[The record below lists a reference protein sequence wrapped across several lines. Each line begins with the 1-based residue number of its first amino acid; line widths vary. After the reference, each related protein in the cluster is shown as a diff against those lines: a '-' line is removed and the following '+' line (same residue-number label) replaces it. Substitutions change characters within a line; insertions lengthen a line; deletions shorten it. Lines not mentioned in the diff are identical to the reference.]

1 MKNLKD
7 IYEGLEFKA
16 GKLTGY
22 FPVYEE
28 IFSDFRE
35 KDITFV
41 EVGVMGGG
49 SLEMWRKYF
58 GPKARIIGIDF
69 NPNALK
75 MKEHG
80 FEIFIGDQSDET
92 FWKNFYEE
100 IGPIDLLLDDGGH
113 TNKQQ
118 IVTVESSI
126 ENINEGGT
134 ILIEDVGAS
143 FIRSFGNPSAYSFL
157 NYSRTKINKLYARN
171 TALGLTPE
179 NKFTNNIFSVNFY
192 DSMVAFR
199 IRKSACQDSALKPTG
214 YRDIHAEDF
223 RFADKSLFDSANAI
237 LKFLDKLYR
246 NISTVLENWALRK
259 YF

>member
-1 MKNLKD
+1 MQNITE

-22 FPVYEE
+22 LPVYEE
-28 IFSDFRE
+28 IFSDFRDKE
-35 KDITFV
+35 FTFV

-80 FEIFIGDQSDET
+80 FEIFIGDQSDVA
-92 FWKNFYEE
+92 FWKKFYEE
-100 IGPIDLLLDDGGH
+100 VGPIDLLLDDGGH

-126 ENINEGGT
+126 QNIKDGGS

-143 FIRSFGNPSAYSFL
+143 FIRSFGNPSAHSFL
-157 NYSRTKINKLYARN
+157 NYAKFKINRLYARN
-171 TALGLTPE
+171 SALGLEAE
-179 NKFTNNIFSVNFY
+179 NKFTDNIFSVNFY
-192 DSMVAFR
+192 DSMVAFKVK
-199 IRKSACQDSALKPTG
+199 KSSCHSSLVKNTG
-214 YRDIHAEDF
+214 YRDIEAEDY
-223 RFADKSLFDSANAI
+223 RFSDKILFNSENLI
-237 LKFLDKLYR
+237 LKFFDKLYR
-246 NISTVLENWALRK
+246 NLSTVLENRSLKK